1 MSNKFL
7 KTYSGFQRN
16 ILREIFDEK
25 TLKKLD
31 RLYNIAKIN
40 RLIINKEIDK
50 VLKLKRNKNMRR
62 KLTEEEIIE
71 RQEKEQKK
79 MQKKFLNCLVL
90 RYGTAH

>member
-50 VLKLKRNKNMRR
+50 VLKLK
-62 KLTEEEIIE
+62 
-71 RQEKEQKK
+71 KK
-79 MQKKFLNCLVL
+79 
-90 RYGTAH
+90 